1 MRPELCRA
9 TGIPLSSYVP
19 VLTAESA
26 CPAHLVHVC
35 TTLYNSL
42 PYTYTQAHT
51 THTHNYTHCPLYTDN
66 GVKSSS
72 TKITEGVPSCGGEWS
87 IERATALGRAAHAGD
102 LLVLDGELV
111 VVGDLLV
118 HVDVALRVDNNLLLR
133 LHGDD
138 LGIAVGL
145 KG

>member
-1 MRPELCRA
+1 MYN
-9 TGIPLSSYVP
+9 PLQLS
-19 VLTAESA
+19 
-26 CPAHLVHVC
+26 
-35 TTLYNSL
+35 TTH
-42 PYTYTQAHT
+42 THTHT
-51 THTHNYTHCPLYTDN
+51 THTHNHTHCPLYTDN

-87 IERATALGRAAHAGD
+87 IERATALGCAAHAGD

-118 HVDVALRVDNNLLLR
+118 HINVTLRVDNNLLLR